1 MRLDKDTLLNEVAGH
16 QERMK
21 SPLWSKDGGEPD
33 ESWNQSIRYDPPVP
47 TETTIHAPTY
57 ESPPRPP
64 SIQREHAPQSSIQRE
79 HAPQSSMPREM
90 SPEPSMTEI
99 LPRLDALEHAITRL
113 SAEMSRRPAGRE
125 GLPGW
130 LAGVGGDPHSYDGPD
145 SGRKGVCVRI
155 LPSTYAQLQAIQ
167 RRMGLRTIAT
177 AWEYLLR
184 LGFAAAERLPA

>member
-16 QERMK
+16 QERMNG
-21 SPLWSKDGGEPD
+21 PLWAKDGGAPEEDWTALLRSTPTPPAAS
-33 ESWNQSIRYDPPVP
+33 ESANY
-47 TETTIHAPTY
+47 APTD
-57 ESPPRPP
+57 ESPPRSP
-64 SIQREHAPQSSIQRE
+64 SL
-79 HAPQSSMPREM
+79 PREDSYEPPM
-90 SPEPSMTEI
+90 SRTPSSDLSMTDI

-113 SAEMSRRPAGRE
+113 SAEMSRRPPGRD

-130 LAGVGGDPHSYDGPD
+130 PAGVGGDPHSYDGPD

-167 RRMGLRTIAT
+167 RRMGLRTVAA